1 LLTVPEKNFMKLFRR
16 IPLRFGVISK
26 YRLKQVLGIALTWTI
41 IDTGVYLFKFYRDR
55 IYYATQPFDMHSS
68 MVLLLRSGLIFLIC
82 LVMAWL
88 LIYQLKHFVRNLP
101 LWFGLLLKSIV
112 LVTAAF
118 LLNFILHFTYIWL
131 IEKEPLTTDLGYSY
145 YRIFQASRF
154 LSQWIRWL
162 ITFLVTILIIEVNE
176 KYSPG
181 VFLDILVG
189 RYLTPKNE
197 KRTIMF
203 IDLVDST
210 AIAEQLGHKKY
221 FRFIRDFIYF
231 ISVALLENDGQIYQ
245 YVGDEVVVSWIVKKR
260 NANRKCLQA
269 LLDCKRILQRNK
281 NYFKKQYGVT
291 PEFRAGIHT
300 GEITI
305 GEIGVIKKDLAMS
318 GDIMNTAARLRSAT
332 SELNQKVIISKDFAS
347 QTNLKNWQTV
357 NLGLIDLKGKESAME
372 LYGLKL

>member
-1 LLTVPEKNFMKLFRR
+1 MKNDRR
-16 IPLRFGVISK
+16 KILSKGVISR
-26 YRLKQVLGIALTWTI
+26 YRAKEMLVIALFWTI

-55 IYYATQPFDMHSS
+55 INLAEHPFDMHSS
-68 MVLLLRSGLIFLIC
+68 VVLALRSGLIFIIC
-82 LVMAWL
+82 LAMAYL
-88 LIYQLKHFVRNLP
+88 LIYQLRHMVRNLP
-101 LWFGLLLKSIV
+101 LWFGLVIKSII

-131 IEKEPLTTDLGYSY
+131 IEREPLTTELGHNY
-145 YRIFQASRF
+145 YKIFQTSLF
-154 LSQWIRWL
+154 VSQMIRWL
-162 ITFLVTILIIEVNE
+162 ITFLITILLIEVNE

-181 VFLDILVG
+181 VFFDILAG
-189 RYLTPKNE
+189 RYISPKIE
-197 KRTIMF
+197 KRTVMF

-210 AIAEQLGHKKY
+210 AIAENLGHKKY

-231 ISVALLENDGQIYQ
+231 ISLALLENDGQIYQ

-269 LLDCKRILQRNK
+269 LLDCKRILARNK
-281 NYFKKQYGVT
+281 NYFKRQYGVI

-318 GDIMNTAARLRSAT
+318 GDTMNTAARLRSAT
-332 SELNQKVIISKDFAS
+332 SELNQQVIISKDFAM
-347 QTNLKNWQTV
+347 QTNLKNWESI
-357 NLGLIDLKGKESAME
+357 NLGLVDLKGKESAME
-372 LYGLKL
+372 LFALKI

>member
-1 LLTVPEKNFMKLFRR
+1 MK
-16 IPLRFGVISK
+16 PFGRGIATMGAISK
-26 YRLKQVLGIALTWTI
+26 YRIKQVLVIALLWTI
-41 IDTGVYLFKFYRDR
+41 IDTSVYIYKFFRDH
-55 IYYATQPFDMHSS
+55 INEAVDPYYMHSWA
-68 MVLLLRSGLIFLIC
+68 VLLLRSGLIFCIC
-82 LVMAWL
+82 LVMAYL
-88 LIYQLKHFVRNLP
+88 LTYQLKHLVRNFP
-101 LWFGLLLKSIV
+101 LWLGLILKSIL
-112 LVTAAF
+112 LVAAAF

-131 IEKEPLTTDLGYSY
+131 IEKEPLTTELGHNY
-145 YRIFQASRF
+145 YRQFQTSLF
-154 LSQWIRWL
+154 LSQMVRWL
-162 ITFLVTILIIEVNE
+162 LTFLFTILLIEVNE

-181 VFLDILVG
+181 VFFDILAG

-197 KRTIMF
+197 KRTVMF

-245 YVGDEVVVSWIVKKR
+245 YVGDEVVVSWIVKKP

-281 NYFKKQYGVT
+281 NYFKRQYGII

-318 GDIMNTAARLRSAT
+318 GDTMNTAARLRSAT
-332 SELNQKVIISKDFAS
+332 SELNEKVIISKDFAA
-347 QTNLKNWQTV
+347 QTNLKNWNAV

-372 LYGLKL
+372 LIALKF